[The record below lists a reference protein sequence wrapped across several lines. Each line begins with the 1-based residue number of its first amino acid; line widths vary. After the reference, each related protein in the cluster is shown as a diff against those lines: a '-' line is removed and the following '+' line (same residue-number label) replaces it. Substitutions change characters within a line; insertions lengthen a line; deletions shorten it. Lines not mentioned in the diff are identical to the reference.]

1 MEHVRSYLLNL
12 KRITTHYCVSSGG
25 LSKEVATS
33 WEHVYSLRRDFYST
47 IRTYPSVTT
56 VSYFAK
62 GGAHIILWEV
72 ADTMLLDDDAYHH
85 VQAFVSNGSAYDAD
99 AGGKPAS
106 KRTIWGE
113 VEPDWTGDI
122 HKWGTNFEPCDFEY
136 RTHTRLNTSVPLK
149 APCGARSHADIVAYA
164 LAPVVPMHTTYFM
177 GIATKV
183 THLMM
188 QLACEFGSTATGET
202 HGAVFLAMEMGS
214 IQSFL
219 QTLRF
224 GTAEYGRIYIV
235 VQSTQ
240 ELVGTSSG
248 LPYGFGMHRG
258 HYSKLPIPAKNCTD
272 TLVAQ
277 SAEQLEEVDSATG
290 KTGFDTFSESGSVDT
305 LNLTTSRTPS
315 GEVFFVGVKTI
326 DILKGPNW
334 HVVTLLDEQN
344 LLGSIKTA
352 QVTTRQHVQQRQ
364 DEVDNNLNH
373 ARNVLYIALAVAS
386 VVPVLLAVVLVFRV
400 TQPLMVLVH
409 NMSRVAVLD
418 LEGAQTVQSSLLA
431 EVDGM
436 NESFQMMV
444 KNLVE
449 YKQYLPQSVLLMSS
463 EDEKRSECSRRT
475 TQSNGRLSSASS
487 NSSPKSKGH
496 VRVEQPAVLLGD
508 VICVRH
514 ITMLV
519 SNIIGSHAMSPDTLK
534 DAMSQHVACFMA
546 CAKAR
551 YGVPEVTGDK
561 VVVCFNTILNTSRH
575 KVQAAELASGVR
587 EKLSDVLNL
596 SMAAATGSATCGNFG
611 CTGLKKY
618 AVFGSVATTAHAL
631 ERFGRSY
638 RIPIVCDG
646 SIAADTES
654 LFFLRRIARV
664 FTNCGSTTMLHEL
677 ADAKSLAA
685 YEWMYQMEYASLN
698 DPYRPVNAAVE
709 AIYSFNLEH
718 AKECLDK
725 ATVGKALAVQ
735 LLDHAQALRAP
746 PPPVDLFAQVPLCPD
761 QWSSNNQEDAA
772 IGATRQDV
780 AQHYT
785 EVDSFGSDS

>member
-1 MEHVRSYLLNL
+1 MDDTRTARDDSIATAFSSGEDSVKNLTQEYLDSLGQGTMEHVRSYLLNL

-248 LPYGFGMHRG
+248 LY
-258 HYSKLPIPAKNCTD
+258 
-272 TLVAQ
+272 
-277 SAEQLEEVDSATG
+277 
-290 KTGFDTFSESGSVDT
+290 
-305 LNLTTSRTPS
+305 
-315 GEVFFVGVKTI
+315 
-326 DILKGPNW
+326 
-334 HVVTLLDEQN
+334 
-344 LLGSIKTA
+344 
-352 QVTTRQHVQQRQ
+352 
-364 DEVDNNLNH
+364 
-373 ARNVLYIALAVAS
+373 
-386 VVPVLLAVVLVFRV
+386 
-400 TQPLMVLVH
+400 
-409 NMSRVAVLD
+409 
-418 LEGAQTVQSSLLA
+418 
-431 EVDGM
+431 
-436 NESFQMMV
+436 
-444 KNLVE
+444 
-449 YKQYLPQSVLLMSS
+449 VLLMCALCLLPFIPPLCCEHASYFS
-463 EDEKRSECSRRT
+463 QWRSFVAPLCASR
-475 TQSNGRLSSASS
+475 
-487 NSSPKSKGH
+487 
-496 VRVEQPAVLLGD
+496 VL
-508 VICVRH
+508 
-514 ITMLV
+514 
-519 SNIIGSHAMSPDTLK
+519 
-534 DAMSQHVACFMA
+534 
-546 CAKAR
+546 
-551 YGVPEVTGDK
+551 
-561 VVVCFNTILNTSRH
+561 
-575 KVQAAELASGVR
+575 
-587 EKLSDVLNL
+587 
-596 SMAAATGSATCGNFG
+596 AAA
-611 CTGLKKY
+611 LLR
-618 AVFGSVATTAHAL
+618 AVGVVQNQ
-631 ERFGRSY
+631 E
-638 RIPIVCDG
+638 
-646 SIAADTES
+646 AAP
-654 LFFLRRIARV
+654 ARV
-664 FTNCGSTTMLHEL
+664 
-677 ADAKSLAA
+677 
-685 YEWMYQMEYASLN
+685 
-698 DPYRPVNAAVE
+698 
-709 AIYSFNLEH
+709 AICYVRGL
-718 AKECLDK
+718 
-725 ATVGKALAVQ
+725 
-735 LLDHAQALRAP
+735 
-746 PPPVDLFAQVPLCPD
+746 
-761 QWSSNNQEDAA
+761 
-772 IGATRQDV
+772 
-780 AQHYT
+780 
-785 EVDSFGSDS
+785 